1 MNRTLRAILVAV
13 GAAVVL
19 LLGGLLFVLATRGA
33 APETTDPAA
42 DPTASVVRDD
52 SHVLGEEG
60 DGRVTVVEFLDFECE
75 ACGAFYPVVEDLRAE
90 YAGEITYVVRY
101 FPLPGHVNAMNA
113 AVAAEAAAQQGRFED
128 MYHLLFRTQAEWG
141 EASAP
146 DPAVFRAYAQELG
159 LDMDS
164 YDRAVADPA
173 TTERVNRDVEDGRAL
188 GITGTPTFF
197 LNGEQVALQRFD
209 DLGDAVRDAVG
220 DR

>member
-33 APETTDPAA
+33 APEATDPAA

-113 AVAAEAAAQQGRFED
+113 AVAVEAAAQQGRFED

-141 EASAP
+141 EASTP

-159 LDMDS
+159 LDMAS

-220 DR
+220 GR

>member
-33 APETTDPAA
+33 APEAMDPAA

-75 ACGAFYPVVEDLRAE
+75 ACGAFYPVVENLRAE

-113 AVAAEAAAQQGRFED
+113 AVAVEAAAQQGRFED
-128 MYHLLFRTQAEWG
+128 MYHQLFRTQAEWG
-141 EASAP
+141 EAPAP

-159 LDMDS
+159 LDMAS

-220 DR
+220 GR